1 MPELPKDDIDKTQR
15 QHLELN
21 PSIIIHSSHPVNNT
35 TTSACLHLSKYC
47 VIITPGRTSRRESE
61 IHKRL

>member
-1 MPELPKDDIDKTQR
+1 MPELPKDDKDKTQR

-21 PSIIIHSSHPVNNT
+21 LSIIIHSSHPENST
-35 TTSACLHLSKYC
+35 ITSACLHPSKYC
-47 VIITPGRTSRRESE
+47 VIITPCRTSRRVSE